1 MNPLRRYKHAILLA
15 ALIFGAFVESFS
27 HREVLGPVLSDLTI
41 AIVMLLVFLIVFD
54 RRVDRLV
61 ACMAWATAVVA
72 DGAHYLLPGYPE
84 APFQVIYHS
93 AALLLAG
100 FATLVIL
107 RNMAS
112 QEQRTEN
119 VR

>member
-27 HREVLGPVLSDLTI
+27 HREVLGPVLSDLVITT
-41 AIVMLLVFLIVFD
+41 MLLLIFLIVFE
-54 RRVDRLV
+54 RRVNRLV
-61 ACMAWATAVVA
+61 ACMAWAIAVVV
-72 DGAHYLLPGYPE
+72 DGAHYILPGYPE

-93 AALLLAG
+93 AALLLVG